1 VSTAVPRRH
10 SPTVARWAALT
21 AIVISFGLTV
31 AVGRINASVEASSAR
46 PAAPV
51 SRATAG
57 ASPVRPPAPPAPVAA
72 PGPAPPA
79 AAAQVSP

>member
-1 VSTAVPRRH
+1 MSTAVPRRH
-10 SPTVARWAALT
+10 SATVARWAALT

-57 ASPVRPPAPPAPVAA
+57 AIPAHLPATPAPVAV
-72 PGPAPPA
+72 PAPPA